1 MSEVA
6 LIKISSKGQIVIPS
20 HLRKD
25 FVKGEEFLIYKKKD
39 LLLLKRIK
47 NLDKKIKE
55 DIKFAIETEKAYQE
69 IKKGKCKTLPLE
81 EFLKEFETW

>member
-1 MSEVA
+1 MSEIA

-25 FVKGEEFLIYKKKD
+25 FVKGDEFLIYKKKD
-39 LLLLKRIK
+39 LVLLKRIK
-47 NLDKKIKE
+47 DLDEKTKD
-55 DIKFAIETEKAYQE
+55 DIKFAIKTEKAYQE

-81 EFLKEFETW
+81 EFLKEFAKW

>member
-6 LIKISSKGQIVIPS
+6 LVKMSSKGQIVIPS

-25 FVKGEEFLIYKKKD
+25 FVKGDEFLIYKKKD

-47 NLDKKIKE
+47 GLDEKTKD
-55 DIKFAIETEKAYQE
+55 DIKFALKTEKAYQQIE
-69 IKKGKCKTLPLE
+69 KGKCKTLPVE
-81 EFLKEFETW
+81 EFLKELEKW